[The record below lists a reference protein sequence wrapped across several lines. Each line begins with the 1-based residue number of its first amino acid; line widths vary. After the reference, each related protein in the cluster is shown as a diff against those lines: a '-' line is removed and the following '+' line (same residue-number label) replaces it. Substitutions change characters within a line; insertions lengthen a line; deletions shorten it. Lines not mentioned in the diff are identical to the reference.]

1 MKKAKQDKTMT
12 LIHGNPTGRKN
23 IGKKKK
29 AGVVK
34 VTEGALER
42 EREREREQE
51 RRQNWDILAYR
62 APFYTS
68 GTLKNLLC

>member
-42 EREREREQE
+42 ERERESKNGAKIGISWHIGRHF
-51 RRQNWDILAYR
+51 IPLAH
-62 APFYTS
+62 
-68 GTLKNLLC
+68 